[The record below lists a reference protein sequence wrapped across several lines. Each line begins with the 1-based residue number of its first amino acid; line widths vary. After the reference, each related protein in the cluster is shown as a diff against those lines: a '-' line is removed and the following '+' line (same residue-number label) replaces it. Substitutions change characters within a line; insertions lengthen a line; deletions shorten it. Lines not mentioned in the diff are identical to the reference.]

1 MLVFHHQF
9 HVHVVVTATAFHGA
23 FNQVLSLF
31 LRSDERIVL
40 SPFSQADVPALIAE
54 LLHHEAVHRPVSRL
68 LTPEVGGDPQHDLF
82 SGLGCDDRLL
92 FTRHFE
98 RIVFVGDH
106 FNHTPH
112 GGRAGREHAYDD
124 QPREQKSSYGSTDVH
139 GCSLAYLSLL
149 SPAIE
154 VAYLCPYASVG
165 AALAGVLSA
174 RYCRIACVSSA
185 VMFALTR
192 MCMTMVAVCR
202 GEYWRTAP
210 WQRMQLFL

>member
-9 HVHVVVTATAFHGA
+9 HVHVVVTATTFHGA
-23 FNQVLSLF
+23 FNQVLSLL

-54 LLHHEAVHRPVSRL
+54 FLHHEAVHRPVSRL
-68 LTPEVGGDPQHDLF
+68 LTPEVGLDPQHDLF
-82 SGLGCDDRLL
+82 SGLVCDDRFR
-92 FTRHFE
+92 FTWHFE

-106 FNHTPH
+106 YNHTPP

-154 VAYLCPYASVG
+154 VAYLCPYVLWVRLWQACCRRDIAGSPASPLPSCCPDPHVRDDGGSLSRRVLAHG
-165 AALAGVLSA
+165 A
-174 RYCRIACVSSA
+174 
-185 VMFALTR
+185 
-192 MCMTMVAVCR
+192 VA
-202 GEYWRTAP
+202 
-210 WQRMQLFL
+210 